1 MLHFAPSASL
11 QKHHG
16 VIIMTPRRFHRNAVT
31 FWLEAPFVMS
41 LRLQQ
46 MQIAALTGKP
56 QDAAEL
62 QRMVVE
68 KLAAAAESAVAVN
81 MALSKAAFD
90 TTINMMMGEA
100 PSVAKTREM
109 VVAAAVKP
117 FGKRVRANS
126 RRLANKK

>member
-1 MLHFAPSASL
+1 
-11 QKHHG
+11 
-16 VIIMTPRRFHRNAVT
+16 MTPRQLRRNAVT
-31 FWLEAPFVMS
+31 LWWEAPFVMS

-46 MQIAALTGKP
+46 MQLAALTGKP

-68 KLAAAAESAVAVN
+68 KLAATAESAVAVN
-81 MALSKAAFD
+81 IALSKAAFD
-90 TTINMMMGEA
+90 TTINMMMGGR
-100 PSVAKTREM
+100 PSVTKTREA

-126 RRLANKK
+126 RRLAKRK